1 MYTKSDHN
9 SLEASE
15 ALQAA
20 LLLAASRQLSSYPA
34 RLLLPTL
41 VAALIA
47 ACVLICQPV
56 GFFFPSLVSH
66 VPLTSSLQ
74 QNKQAMQECS
84 RQKGCLV
91 FDLNTYI
98 FFLVKTCDIH
108 QTHPGRL

>member
-56 GFFFPSLVSH
+56 GFFSFSCFPC
-66 VPLTSSLQ
+66 SS
-74 QNKQAMQECS
+74 NKQLATE
-84 RQKGCLV
+84 
-91 FDLNTYI
+91 
-98 FFLVKTCDIH
+98 
-108 QTHPGRL
+108 QTSNAGVL

>member
-9 SLEASE
+9 SLKASE

-41 VAALIA
+41 VSALIA

-56 GFFFPSLVSH
+56 GFFFSFSCFPC
-66 VPLTSSLQ
+66 SS
-74 QNKQAMQECS
+74 NKQLATE
-84 RQKGCLV
+84 
-91 FDLNTYI
+91 
-98 FFLVKTCDIH
+98 
-108 QTHPGRL
+108 QTSNAGML

>member
-34 RLLLPTL
+34 CLLLLTL

-56 GFFFPSLVSH
+56 GFFPSLVSR